1 MRMQMLNQI
10 VPALLLFVP
19 MTHADESATPAAP
32 QSPVAPEASLQHFV
46 VHPECRIEL
55 VAAEPDVMSPIQ
67 IAFDADGR
75 MWVME
80 YSDYPNGPSEGEPG
94 RSRIRILSDDNG
106 DGRYENPRTFVDKL
120 LFATGLAFWRD
131 GVIVTSQGSVDF
143 LRDTDG
149 DLVCDDRQTW
159 FRGFSAENPQLRA
172 NAPTFAID
180 GHFYVASG
188 LRGGTVAAARD
199 DWAQGAKPVD
209 LSSRDFRF
217 DPLTGACEAV
227 TGPSQFGIA
236 IDDWGNRFT
245 CDNRRPCTQVVI
257 EDRYAQRNP
266 KLAIAAAVHNVAR
279 SGEQSR
285 VFPISKFWTTSNLH
299 EGQFTAAC
307 GICNFRGTAL
317 PLQFYGQHF
326 VCDPTGNFVHCELLT
341 PNGASFTSRPERDG
355 VEFLASTDTW
365 FRPVNLTN
373 GPDGALY
380 VVDMYRA
387 VIEHPEWMPA
397 ELKNRPDL
405 LLGVD
410 RGRIYRVVHKDAPT
424 GRPVLFPSMRSH
436 GPRGL
441 VTLLSDP
448 ESWKRDTA
456 QRLLFERLSVDPNA
470 VVLFA
475 LREAVTRAP
484 LPHGRVRA
492 LWLLHRLGKVD
503 AALLD
508 AAFRAPH
515 PRIIDQAVRIAE
527 EVDPTPQR
535 ARQIAEIAAA
545 TDDGRLA
552 FQCVLSLSAFPW
564 QDDVYPALA
573 RAVCRHVEDSW
584 MRTAAALAAR
594 DSAAQLLTA
603 ALELANHDPRIAP
616 LVRVLAEQIGAA
628 GHADVIGALLQY
640 NSRTRNV
647 LWGEMILG
655 LAAGAARGGR
665 GWRGLHDV
673 LPATSRT
680 LCSMIFADAA
690 YRAATGGPDV
700 EQAIAL
706 LELAPWDVAGEPL
719 LALARGENLAWRV
732 AAINAL
738 AGRNAPEIDAFLLDG
753 FAGQT
758 PAAKPALL
766 SAVFASPARINKLL
780 DEIEAGNVAPRELDV
795 TRTGQLLKHADPTIR
810 QRSQQLLAVNVNS
823 DRQQVYNEYVAALAL
838 DADPTRGREVFSR
851 TCIQCHRIGS
861 LGVNVAP
868 EISDV
873 GRTQSREQIL
883 LSILDPNRAIDNNYF
898 SYSVLEKSGTVHT
911 GIIAAETATSVTL
924 KQAEGKQVTILRS
937 DIEELK
943 SNGISLMPV
952 GVEKDINL
960 QQMADLISF
969 IKNWRYLDGSVP
981 GVGGP

>member
-326 VCDPTGNFVHCELLT
+326 VCDPTGNFVHC
-341 PNGASFTSRPERDG
+341 
-355 VEFLASTDTW
+355 
-365 FRPVNLTN
+365 
-373 GPDGALY
+373 
-380 VVDMYRA
+380 
-387 VIEHPEWMPA
+387 
-397 ELKNRPDL
+397 
-405 LLGVD
+405 
-410 RGRIYRVVHKDAPT
+410 
-424 GRPVLFPSMRSH
+424 
-436 GPRGL
+436 
-441 VTLLSDP
+441 
-448 ESWKRDTA
+448 
-456 QRLLFERLSVDPNA
+456 
-470 VVLFA
+470 
-475 LREAVTRAP
+475 
-484 LPHGRVRA
+484 
-492 LWLLHRLGKVD
+492 
-503 AALLD
+503 
-508 AAFRAPH
+508 
-515 PRIIDQAVRIAE
+515 
-527 EVDPTPQR
+527 
-535 ARQIAEIAAA
+535 
-545 TDDGRLA
+545 
-552 FQCVLSLSAFPW
+552 
-564 QDDVYPALA
+564 
-573 RAVCRHVEDSW
+573 
-584 MRTAAALAAR
+584 
-594 DSAAQLLTA
+594 
-603 ALELANHDPRIAP
+603 
-616 LVRVLAEQIGAA
+616 
-628 GHADVIGALLQY
+628 
-640 NSRTRNV
+640 
-647 LWGEMILG
+647 
-655 LAAGAARGGR
+655 
-665 GWRGLHDV
+665 
-673 LPATSRT
+673 
-680 LCSMIFADAA
+680 
-690 YRAATGGPDV
+690 
-700 EQAIAL
+700 
-706 LELAPWDVAGEPL
+706 
-719 LALARGENLAWRV
+719 
-732 AAINAL
+732 
-738 AGRNAPEIDAFLLDG
+738 
-753 FAGQT
+753 
-758 PAAKPALL
+758 
-766 SAVFASPARINKLL
+766 
-780 DEIEAGNVAPRELDV
+780 
-795 TRTGQLLKHADPTIR
+795 
-810 QRSQQLLAVNVNS
+810 
-823 DRQQVYNEYVAALAL
+823 
-838 DADPTRGREVFSR
+838 
-851 TCIQCHRIGS
+851 
-861 LGVNVAP
+861 
-868 EISDV
+868 
-873 GRTQSREQIL
+873 
-883 LSILDPNRAIDNNYF
+883 
-898 SYSVLEKSGTVHT
+898 
-911 GIIAAETATSVTL
+911 
-924 KQAEGKQVTILRS
+924 
-937 DIEELK
+937 
-943 SNGISLMPV
+943 
-952 GVEKDINL
+952 
-960 QQMADLISF
+960 
-969 IKNWRYLDGSVP
+969 
-981 GVGGP
+981 